1 MLYQLSYSRGPCI
14 VFCDLFIPVVFL
26 PKQYGGG
33 GRTRTY
39 VVERRQIYSLL
50 PLTAW
55 VPLLTCCFSIFLSWR
70 QELNLQPP
78 DYKSGALPI
87 ELRQHHSVA
96 ERGGL

>member
-1 MLYQLSYSRGPCI
+1 MLYQLSYPSGSALYFATCLSRWC
-14 VFCDLFIPVVFL
+14 CL

-55 VPLLTCCFSIFLSWR
+55 VPLLKYCFSIILSWR

>member
-1 MLYQLSYSRGPCI
+1 MLYQLSYSRDPI
-14 VFCDLFIPVVFL
+14 HILILVSRLVFL
-26 PKQYGGG
+26 PTKCGGG

-87 ELRQHHSVA
+87 ELRQHRPVA
-96 ERGGL
+96 ERAGL